1 MGLRWKYV
9 MNQDP
14 KSNKER
20 KKMFVVNFA
29 KKQQN
34 WLTGFAPKLNMLI
47 SFEMSCL
54 ELGSFA
60 QVSPWIFTFAHI

>member
-1 MGLRWKYV
+1 

-60 QVSPWIFTFAHI
+60 QVSP